1 MQEKWIRWEPAKKLA
16 PKYYIESITDRVE
29 DKFNM
34 VLSDSETKK
43 KVLVSFPHGVDAY
56 RSTDESFILLTI
68 NTLDET
74 YGTNFYGDWTFF
86 KVEDSE
92 YLKWISSQTYNI
104 YDKSKFP
111 FIHFCILGIDSMVD
125 IITTYEPTITFLD

>member
-1 MQEKWIRWEPAKKLA
+1 MEKWTRWEPEKNLA
-16 PKYYIESITDRVE
+16 PKYYIESITDRIE

-34 VLSDSETKK
+34 ILSDSKTKK
-43 KVLVSFPHGVDAY
+43 KVLISFPHGIEAF
-56 RSTDESFILLTI
+56 RSTSESFILLTI
-68 NTLDET
+68 DTLDKT
-74 YGTNFYGDWTFF
+74 YGTDFYGDWTFF

-104 YDKSKFP
+104 YDESKFP
-111 FIHFCILGIDSMVD
+111 FIHFCFLGIDSMID